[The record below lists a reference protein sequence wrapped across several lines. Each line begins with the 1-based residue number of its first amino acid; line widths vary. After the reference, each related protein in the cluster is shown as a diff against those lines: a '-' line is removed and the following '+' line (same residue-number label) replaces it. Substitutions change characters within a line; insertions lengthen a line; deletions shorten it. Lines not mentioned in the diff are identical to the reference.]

1 MNSQARL
8 TVKPM
13 GGALSTTVARDG
25 LKDRDTSKQRPE
37 VKWEPAAMDRQ
48 KDLQVQRSQGGTLK
62 EQSRR
67 ERCGSR

>member
-1 MNSQARL
+1 MVSKA
-8 TVKPM
+8 
-13 GGALSTTVARDG
+13 
-25 LKDRDTSKQRPE
+25 RDTSKQRPE